1 MEKTYILDALGESA
15 VMLPAMVDVALAA
28 NDRVKFDFALLQL
41 AQGQADNPEAP
52 LPSLAAERNAAGIA
66 DDGRERIAAE
76 AAVLGQ
82 GRYRMPGVDELCR
95 RVDESLAA
103 MLAPLTAAAMPE
115 AAELAARFEAW
126 RARPRAEGGDVITR
140 EQIARLVAGDRGAG
154 ERGPGD
160 TAHLMV
166 MDLHKALNRLQHGLA
181 AEHIEGAAVYG
192 LAAEDRDLV
201 AAFMRGVARTRAL
214 KFDHPGLGTTATR
227 SGARL
232 VLQNDIGTTEAHV
245 LVVHVENLVVEVIY
259 TDVHMA
265 RLMYFQSLFERWAV
279 KWEDTRS
286 RSDSAVEDGVYHLGV
301 GRFEAADHAALLR
314 YLEFLGSRLVFLID
328 WNRARKRLRP
338 LLGRSDALALLKW
351 AADAEIGHM
360 GFLRAGAE
368 EAVFDALRFA
378 AHDAPVFGTRLDAL
392 LGRDVAVDYLR
403 YFFRTATE
411 GLLGGRDA
419 DYVRDALRAELLG
432 HLHTVQQNLL
442 ELSAEHA
449 ALSLELA
456 SGVRDALLLPE
467 EESVATANARRAAEW
482 EHRADAL
489 LVQARGAGHNSER
502 AAFYVGL
509 LEMADDIADELE
521 EAAFHLTLLPRPLRP
536 TPGGQPLPRALATL
550 AGLAVEGCQ
559 EYVKAL
565 EAARLLHR
573 ASSPEDVQDFLGAI
587 HRIVATEHASDTAHR
602 DFKRAL
608 AGAGMP
614 EAGVLFATVE
624 CARNLEA
631 AVDALMHTALSL
643 RDHVIGE
650 VRGAP

>member
-1 MEKTYILDALGESA
+1 MEKTYILDALGEKA
-15 VMLPAMVDVALAA
+15 VMLPGLVDAALSA

-41 AQGQADNPEAP
+41 AQGRADHPEAT
-52 LPSLAAERNAAGIA
+52 LPDLAAERNAAGVP

-76 AAVLGQ
+76 AATLGE
-82 GRYRMPGVDELCR
+82 GRYRLPGASALCS
-95 RVDESLAA
+95 RVQESLAA
-103 MLAPLTAAAMPE
+103 MLAPLDAAGTAE
-115 AAELAARFEAW
+115 ASELEARLAAW
-126 RARPRAEGGDVITR
+126 RQQACCDGDDTISR
-140 EQIARLVAGDRGAG
+140 EQIARLVAGDRD
-154 ERGPGD
+154 RGD
-160 TAHLMV
+160 TAHLLV
-166 MDLHKALNRLQHGLA
+166 MDLHKALNRLQHGMA
-181 AEHIEGAAVYG
+181 AERIDGAAVYG
-192 LAAEDRDLV
+192 LADGDRALV
-201 AAFMRGVARTRAL
+201 AAFMRGVARTRPL

-227 SGARL
+227 SGPRL
-232 VLQNDIGTTEAHV
+232 VLQNEIGTTEAHV
-245 LVVHVENLVVEVIY
+245 LVVHVEDQAVDVIY

-265 RLMYFQSLFERWAV
+265 RLMYFQSLFDSWHVA
-279 KWEDTRS
+279 WEDTRS
-286 RSDSAVEDGVYHLGV
+286 KSDSAVEDGVYHLSV
-301 GRFEAADHAALLR
+301 GRFAAADRDALLR

-411 GLLGGRDA
+411 GLLAGRDA

-432 HLHTVQQNLL
+432 HLHTVQQSLL
-442 ELSAEHA
+442 EMAAEHA

-456 SGVRDALLLPE
+456 SGVRDALLLPDDE
-467 EESVATANARRAAEW
+467 GIAAANARRAAEW

-509 LEMADDIADELE
+509 LELADDIADELE
-521 EAAFHLTLLPRPLRP
+521 EAAFHLTLLPRPLS
-536 TPGGQPLPRALATL
+536 GPLPRALVTL

-614 EAGVLFATVE
+614 EPGVLFATVE

-650 VRGAP
+650 VRGT